1 MVRGFVAMSKLVQ
14 AILAAQQG
22 SLRSLAGVK
31 LTMCI
36 HSPIWSDDPD
46 SQWVRGW
53 STGTAYV
60 YPDHSRLWLTV
71 KNLGRRIALPSQ
83 TRQLVESI
91 YGEGVN
97 NGIPEGLRENAER
110 SDESRATMAL
120 RARQNVVKLGGQ
132 YSSDDIIPWTDENAP
147 TRLGE
152 RSVEWVLCNDGIPIN
167 GDVERSV
174 VSLRSSSVVKA
185 PACDGIDTGS
195 WRKTL
200 NLSHSKADC
209 EGPGRRRLRLSYDRK
224 RGLLIQR

>member
-1 MVRGFVAMSKLVQ
+1 
-14 AILAAQQG
+14 
-22 SLRSLAGVK
+22 
-31 LTMCI
+31 
-36 HSPIWSDDPD
+36 
-46 SQWVRGW
+46 
-53 STGTAYV
+53 
-60 YPDHSRLWLTV
+60 
-71 KNLGRRIALPSQ
+71 
-83 TRQLVESI
+83 
-91 YGEGVN
+91 
-97 NGIPEGLRENAER
+97 
-110 SDESRATMAL
+110 MAL

-209 EGPGRRRLRLSYDRK
+209 EGPRGRRLRLSYDRK